1 LAAGQ
6 QAGRKYGKTR
16 HDRLPAPGGPG
27 NSRGMG
33 KPGRDFD
40 AQVVAGALVGAA
52 AALALIGWVLA
63 RF

>member
-1 LAAGQ
+1 
-6 QAGRKYGKTR
+6 
-16 HDRLPAPGGPG
+16 
-27 NSRGMG
+27 MG